1 MNDIKVIEPI
11 SKHTKEFDTV
21 DEFNLY
27 YNKNKEEM
35 DKLTTHKLNK
45 LYLIKGYRI
54 TRIKNVLSLKKM
66 KQNSQYEIDLG
77 NELDELKKE
86 IQQIRE
92 ITKLVEPM
100 KETINNIIHFL
111 NPQTEIEVSPPSDTC
126 TIRQE

>member
-86 IQQIRE
+86 IQH
-92 ITKLVEPM
+92 M

-111 NPQTEIEVSPPSDTC
+111 NPQMEMEVLPPSDTC

>member
-66 KQNSQYEIDLG
+66 KQNSQYDIDLG

-86 IQQIRE
+86 IQY
-92 ITKLVEPM
+92 M

-111 NPQTEIEVSPPSDTC
+111 NPQTEIEVSPPSDT
-126 TIRQE
+126 

>member
-66 KQNSQYEIDLG
+66 KQNSQYDID

-86 IQQIRE
+86 IQYIRE

-111 NPQTEIEVSPPSDTC
+111 NPQTEIEVSPPQS
-126 TIRQE
+126 

>member
-86 IQQIRE
+86 IQH
-92 ITKLVEPM
+92 M

-111 NPQTEIEVSPPSDTC
+111 NPQMESPCGHCGYAEIEVSPPSDT
-126 TIRQE
+126 

>member
-66 KQNSQYEIDLG
+66 KQNAQYDID

-86 IQQIRE
+86 IQY
-92 ITKLVEPM
+92 M

-111 NPQTEIEVSPPSDTC
+111 NPQTEIEVSPPSDT
-126 TIRQE
+126 